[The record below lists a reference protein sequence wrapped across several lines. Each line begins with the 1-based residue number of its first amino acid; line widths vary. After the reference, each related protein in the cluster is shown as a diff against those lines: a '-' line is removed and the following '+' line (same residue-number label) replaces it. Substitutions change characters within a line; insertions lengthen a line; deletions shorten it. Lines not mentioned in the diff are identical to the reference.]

1 MSLLKQNSQNKTK
14 DHLVRGLRSGEIS
27 HHFEVIRADTHST
40 GGRKITKNIV
50 STILYIPLLISG
62 LISIPGSFFVIFL
75 PTLDDVGFLVA
86 FPFCF
91 IFFGGLIMTITGF
104 DGIKDSVG
112 EMIIPDDYEKY
123 VMAVYFNRRRRYIAE
138 VKTILDATNDDIIG
152 DISCVKD
159 ISLSK
164 KSKIFCRYY
173 PGSSGDGLHGSPAS
187 NCFIISHGNVS
198 IQLDVRKWLS
208 DEERIAIAKDWSERL
223 GVRIRDPLIRLI
235 R

>member
-1 MSLLKQNSQNKTK
+1 MSLLKQNSKNKTK

-27 HHFEVIRADTHST
+27 HHFEVIRANTHST
-40 GGRKITKNIV
+40 GGRKITKNIA

-75 PTLDDVGFLVA
+75 PTLDEVGLLVA

-91 IFFGGLIMTITGF
+91 IFFGGLSMTIIGF
-104 DGIKDSVG
+104 NGLKDSVR

-123 VMAVYFNRRRRYIAE
+123 VMVVYFNRRRQYLAE
-138 VKTILDATNDDIIG
+138 VKTVLDATNDGTIG
-152 DISCVKD
+152 DITVFEDFC
-159 ISLSK
+159 LSK
-164 KSKIFCRYY
+164 KSKIFCRYN
-173 PGSSGDGLHGSPAS
+173 PGDSGDGLHGSPAS

-208 DEERIAIAKDWSERL
+208 DEKRVSIAKYWSERL
-223 GVRIRDPLIRLI
+223 GVRIRDPLIR
-235 R
+235 

>member
-1 MSLLKQNSQNKTK
+1 MDEFAELERELMEEQNSSTYSSQQILNLLDKC
-14 DHLVRGLRSGEIS
+14 
-27 HHFEVIRADTHST
+27 EVIRADTHST
-40 GGRKITKNIV
+40 GGRKITKNIG

-75 PTLDDVGFLVA
+75 PTLDEVGFLVA

-91 IFFGGLIMTITGF
+91 IFFGGLIMTMIGF
-104 DGIKDSVG
+104 NGLKDSVG
-112 EMIIPDDYEKY
+112 EMIMPDDYEKY

-164 KSKIFCRYY
+164 KSKIFCRYH
-173 PGSSGDGLHGSPAS
+173 PGEPGEYGSPTS
-187 NCFIISHGNVS
+187 NCFIVSHRRES
-198 IQLDVRKWLS
+198 IRLDKNHWLS
-208 DEERIAIAKDWSERL
+208 DERRIAIAEDWSEKL
-223 GVRIRDPLIRLI
+223 GVKIGDPLIR
-235 R
+235 